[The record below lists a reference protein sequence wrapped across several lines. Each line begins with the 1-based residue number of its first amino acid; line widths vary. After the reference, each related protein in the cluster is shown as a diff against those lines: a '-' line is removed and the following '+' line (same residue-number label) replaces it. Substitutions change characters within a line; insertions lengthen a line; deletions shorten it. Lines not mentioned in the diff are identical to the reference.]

1 MNNKIKQQIDN
12 LVNWINKQIK
22 NAKKDGIV
30 IGISGG
36 IDSAC
41 CLSLCKQIK
50 NIEIH
55 PYYFYFQQNKGELK
69 YINDLEKSFKIKIN
83 RINLSKS
90 LKEIQSSIKIKN
102 KLSLNNL
109 KVRLRSICLYGIA
122 QDKNLLV
129 ISTSNA
135 DEIYVGYFT
144 KFGDVSGDI
153 APIADLTK
161 NKIYEISKYLKIPQ
175 SIINRAPTADL
186 YKGQTDEKE
195 LKVKYVDID
204 NYLLGKPV
212 SNTAKNRIE
221 QLHKQTAHKRV
232 FINKP
237 KRCNKCNRYCKSK

>member
-1 MNNKIKQQIDN
+1 MNNEIKTQIDN
-12 LVNWINKQIK
+12 LTKWIDKQIK
-22 NAKKDGIV
+22 NAKKDGVV

-41 CLSLCKQIK
+41 CLALCKQIK
-50 NIEIH
+50 NIQIH
-55 PYYFYFQQNKGELK
+55 PYYFYFQQNKKEFK
-69 YINDLEKSFKIKIN
+69 YIDCLQKSFNIKIN
-83 RINLSKS
+83 RVNLSQT
-90 LKEIQSSIKIKN
+90 LKQIQSLTKIKS

-109 KVRLRSICLYGIA
+109 KVRLRSVCLYGIA

-129 ISTSNA
+129 VGTSNA

-144 KFGDVSGDI
+144 KFGDVSGDL
-153 APIADLTK
+153 APIASLTK
-161 NKIYEISKYLKIPQ
+161 NNVYEISKYLKVPQ
-175 SIINRAPTADL
+175 LIINRTPTAGL

-204 NYLLGKPV
+204 NYLTGKPINKTV
-212 SNTAKNRIE
+212 KNRIE

-237 KRCNKCNRYCKSK
+237 ECCCKYKKCCKIK

>member
-1 MNNKIKQQIDN
+1 MNNKIKKQISN
-12 LVNWINKQIK
+12 LINWINKQIK
-22 NAKKDGIV
+22 NAKKDGVV

-41 CLSLCKQIK
+41 CLALCKQIK

-55 PYYFYFQQNKGELK
+55 TYYFYFQQNKEELK
-69 YINDLEKSFKIKIN
+69 YINDLGKSFKIKIN
-83 RINLSKS
+83 KINLSKS

-122 QDKNLLV
+122 QHKNLLV
-129 ISTSNA
+129 IGTSNA

-144 KFGDVSGDI
+144 KFGDVSGDL
-153 APIADLTK
+153 APIASLTK
-161 NKIYEISKYLKIPQ
+161 NNVYEISKYLKIPQ
-175 SIINRAPTADL
+175 SIINRTPSAGL

-195 LKVKYVDID
+195 LKVKYTDID
-204 NYLLGKPV
+204 NYLLGKPI
-212 SNTAKNRIE
+212 SNAAKNRIE
-221 QLHKQTAHKRV
+221 QLHKQTAHKRI

-237 KRCNKCNRYCKSK
+237 ECCSRYNKYCKN

>member
-1 MNNKIKQQIDN
+1 MNNKMKKQIDN
-12 LVNWINKQIK
+12 LINWINTQIK
-22 NAKKDGIV
+22 NAKKEGVV

-41 CLSLCKQIK
+41 CLALCKQIK

-55 PYYFYFQQNKGELK
+55 PCYFYFQQNKEEPK

-90 LKEIQSSIKIKN
+90 LKEIRSSIKIKN

-109 KVRLRSICLYGIA
+109 KVRLRSVCLYGIA

-144 KFGDVSGDI
+144 KFGDVSGDL
-153 APIADLTK
+153 APIASLTK

-175 SIINRAPTADL
+175 SIINRTPTADL
-186 YKGQTDEKE
+186 YKGQTDENE
-195 LKVKYVDID
+195 LKVKYADID
-204 NYLLGKPV
+204 NYLSGKPV
-212 SNTAKNRIE
+212 CNAAKNRIE
-221 QLHKQTAHKRV
+221 LLHKQTAHKRV

-237 KRCNKCNRYCKSK
+237 ECCKNIAKANK

>member
-1 MNNKIKQQIDN
+1 MNNKMKKQIDN
-12 LVNWINKQIK
+12 LIDWINTQIK
-22 NAKKDGIV
+22 NAKKDGVV

-41 CLSLCKQIK
+41 CLALCKQIK
-50 NIEIH
+50 NIKIY
-55 PYYFYFQQNKGELK
+55 PCYFYFQQNKEESK

-90 LKEIQSSIKIKN
+90 LKEIQSTIKIKN

-129 ISTSNA
+129 MSTSNA

-144 KFGDVSGDI
+144 KFGDVSGDL
-153 APIADLTK
+153 APIASLAK
-161 NKIYEISKYLKIPQ
+161 NEVYEISKYLKIPQ
-175 SIINRAPTADL
+175 SIINRTPTAGL

-212 SNTAKNRIE
+212 NNTAKNRIE
-221 QLHKQTAHKRV
+221 QLHKQTAHKRI

-237 KRCNKCNRYCKSK
+237 VYCNKCKKYCKSK